1 MKTYEDG
8 QQIVGMTAISPFV
21 GGGDPAETVL
31 VTSVLA
37 HASIAVAATILLV
50 FLGVYV
56 RRVLAEGFEYEWG
69 YLAVGVGAAIIYGV
83 SGIATDLTGLVWLG
97 AFTEG
102 AVLFF
107 ILFVALGIRAMYHAD
122 QPTDRSK
129 RLLPTW
135 VDGLVI
141 IGFVLAWWVGYFA
154 AGEWTRPV
162 VAVGWIA
169 ASAWAVFYGIRTTQA
184 NEGTTFSAL
193 IRHLLPAVLCVTA
206 ITMTDL
212 IGSVIELDRAIIE
225 AVWLVGTV
233 LVAAFLF
240 NTATAIRQQKGEVER
255 MYDRTTW
262 RQQTLEES
270 E

>member
-1 MKTYEDG
+1 
-8 QQIVGMTAISPFV
+8 MTTTSPFV
-21 GGGDPAETVL
+21 GTGDPTGTILAMR
-31 VTSVLA
+31 VLA
-37 HASIAVAATILLV
+37 HASIAVAAAILLV

-69 YLAVGVGAAIIYGV
+69 YLAVGIGAALLYGLA
-83 SGIATDLTGLVWLG
+83 GIATDLTGSVWLG

-122 QPTDRSK
+122 QPAGAT

-141 IGFVLAWWVGYFA
+141 AGFVVAWWVGYFA
-154 AGEWTRPV
+154 ASEWTRPV
-162 VAVGWIA
+162 VAVGWVG

-193 IRHLLPAVLCVTA
+193 VRHLLPAVLCITA

-212 IGSVIELDRAIIE
+212 ASSVSSIDRAVVE

-240 NTATAIRQQKGEVER
+240 NTATAIRQQEGEVER

-262 RQQTLEES
+262 RRQDFEEA

>member
-1 MKTYEDG
+1 
-8 QQIVGMTAISPFV
+8 MTTTSPFV
-21 GGGDPAETVL
+21 GGGDPAGTIL
-31 VTSVLA
+31 VTRVLA
-37 HASIAVAATILLV
+37 HASIAVAAAILLV
-50 FLGVYV
+50 FLGIYV

-69 YLAVGVGAAIIYGV
+69 YLAVGVGAAFLYGV
-83 SGIATDLTGLVWLG
+83 VGIATDLTGLVWLG

-107 ILFVALGIRAMYHAD
+107 ILFIALGIRAMYHAD
-122 QPTDRSK
+122 RSSSRSK
-129 RLLPTW
+129 QLLPAW

-141 IGFVLAWWVGYFA
+141 AGFVAAWWIGYFA
-154 AGEWTRPV
+154 AGDWTRLV
-162 VAVGWIA
+162 VAVGWIG
-169 ASAWAVFYGIRTTQA
+169 ASAWAVFYGIRTTRA

-193 IRHLLPAVLCVTA
+193 IRHLLPAVLCLTA

-212 IGSVIELDRAIIE
+212 ARSVADVDGAFVE

-240 NTATAIRQQKGEVER
+240 NAAVAIRQQEGEVER

-262 RQQTLEES
+262 RQQELDETG
-270 E
+270 

>member
-1 MKTYEDG
+1 MSAT
-8 QQIVGMTAISPFV
+8 SPFI
-21 GGGDPAETVL
+21 GSSDPAGTIL
-31 VTSVLA
+31 LTRLLA
-37 HASIAVAATILLV
+37 HASIAVAAAILLV

-69 YLAVGVGAAIIYGV
+69 YLAVGIGAAFVYGV
-83 SGIATDLTGLVWLG
+83 SGIATDLTGYVWLA

-107 ILFVALGIRAMYHAD
+107 ILFIALGIRAMYYA
-122 QPTDRSK
+122 DRSVDESGP
-129 RLLPTW
+129 LLPVW

-141 IGFVLAWWVGYFA
+141 VGFVLAWWIGYFA

-162 VAVGWIA
+162 VAVGWIG
-169 ASAWAVFYGIRTTQA
+169 ASVWAIFYGIRTTQTH
-184 NEGTTFSAL
+184 EGTTFSA
-193 IRHLLPAVLCVTA
+193 ITRHLLPAIVCIVA
-206 ITMTDL
+206 VIVADL
-212 IGSVIELDRAIIE
+212 AGGVGLLVDAMVE

-240 NTATAIRQQKGEVER
+240 NTATAIRQQEGEVTR

-262 RQQTLEES
+262 RQQRLDD
-270 E
+270 

>member
-1 MKTYEDG
+1 MIT
-8 QQIVGMTAISPFV
+8 TSPFV
-21 GGGDPAETVL
+21 GGGDPAGTIL
-31 VTSVLA
+31 ATRVLA
-37 HASIAVAATILLV
+37 HASIAVAAAILLV

-69 YLAVGVGAAIIYGV
+69 YLAVGVGAALIYGLA
-83 SGIATDLTGLVWLG
+83 GIATDLTGLAWIG

-107 ILFVALGIRAMYHAD
+107 ILFVALGIRAMYYAD
-122 QPTDRSK
+122 RPDDQSK
-129 RLLPTW
+129 RILPTW

-141 IGFVLAWWVGYFA
+141 AVFVAAWWAGYFA

-162 VAVGWIA
+162 VAVGWIG

-193 IRHLLPAVLCVTA
+193 IRHLLPAVLCLTA

-212 IGSVIELDRAIIE
+212 AASVVDIDQATVE

-240 NTATAIRQQKGEVER
+240 NTAAAIRQQEGEVER
-255 MYDRTTW
+255 MYDRTIW
-262 RQQTLEES
+262 RQQDLEEG

>member
-1 MKTYEDG
+1 
-8 QQIVGMTAISPFV
+8 MTTTSPFI
-21 GGGDPAETVL
+21 GGGDPAGTIL
-31 VTSVLA
+31 ATRILA
-37 HASIAVAATILLV
+37 HASISVAAAILLV
-50 FLGVYV
+50 FLGIYV
-56 RRVLAEGFEYEWG
+56 RHVLAEGFDYEWG
-69 YLAVGVGAAIIYGV
+69 YLAVGIGAAIVYGV
-83 SGIATDLTGLVWLG
+83 TGIAADITGAVWLG

-122 QPTDRSK
+122 QPSGRS
-129 RLLPTW
+129 RQLLPVW

-141 IGFVLAWWVGYFA
+141 VGFVVAWWIGYFA
-154 AGEWTRPV
+154 AGDWTRPV
-162 VAVGWIA
+162 VAVGWIG
-169 ASAWAVFYGIRTTQA
+169 ASAWAVFYGIRTAQA

-193 IRHLLPAVLCVTA
+193 IRHLLPAVLCVTVL
-206 ITMTDL
+206 TMTDL
-212 IGSVIELDRAIIE
+212 AGSVAGIDDAAIE

-240 NTATAIRQQKGEVER
+240 NTAVAIRQQEGEVER

-262 RQQTLEES
+262 RQQDLEEN

>member
-1 MKTYEDG
+1 MST
-8 QQIVGMTAISPFV
+8 TSPFV
-21 GGGDPAETVL
+21 GGGDAAGTIL
-31 VTSVLA
+31 AIRVLA
-37 HASIAVAATILLV
+37 HASIAVAAATLLV
-50 FLGVYV
+50 FLGIYV

-69 YLAVGVGAAIIYGV
+69 YLAVGIGAAVVYGV
-83 SGIATDLTGLVWLG
+83 SGIATDLTGAVWIG

-122 QPTDRSK
+122 RSPDRSG
-129 RLLPTW
+129 RVLPAW

-141 IGFVLAWWVGYFA
+141 AVFVAAWWIGYFA
-154 AGEWTRPV
+154 AGDWTRPV
-162 VAVGWIA
+162 VAVGWIG

-212 IGSVIELDRAIIE
+212 LGSVASIDRSVVE

-240 NTATAIRQQKGEVER
+240 NTAVAIRQQEGEVER

-262 RQQTLEES
+262 RQQDLEGDGD
-270 E
+270 

>member
-1 MKTYEDG
+1 
-8 QQIVGMTAISPFV
+8 MTTTSPFV
-21 GGGDPAETVL
+21 GSGDPTGTILATRL
-31 VTSVLA
+31 LA
-37 HASIAVAATILLV
+37 HASITVAAAILLV
-50 FLGVYV
+50 FLAVYV

-69 YLAVGVGAAIIYGV
+69 YLAVGIGAALLYGV
-83 SGIATDLTGLVWLG
+83 AGIATDLTGAVWLG

-122 QPTDRSK
+122 QPADAS

-141 IGFVLAWWVGYFA
+141 VGFVLAWWVGYFA

-162 VAVGWIA
+162 VAVGWVG
-169 ASAWAVFYGIRTTQA
+169 ASAWAVFYGIQTTRA

-193 IRHLLPAVLCVTA
+193 VRHLLPAVVCIAA

-212 IGSVIELDRAIIE
+212 ASGVSDIDRAVVE

-240 NTATAIRQQKGEVER
+240 NTAAAIRQQRGEVER

-262 RQQTLEES
+262 RRQDLGES